1 MEGMKMKTERMSEV
15 SRRLQVVS
23 TIAAIAM
30 VGVLTMN
37 SALGDATAQTV
48 FGSPEQA
55 GLALQMA
62 SREKNQKALT
72 EILGP
77 AWQEVL
83 NSDDPT
89 QDTAALE
96 LFDRKFDQMNRWV
109 KMTDGSEV
117 LVIGADNYAF
127 PIPLA
132 KNGSSRW
139 YFDTKAGRD
148 EIRARRIGR
157 NELLAIDAASAIA
170 EAERLYARHAHDGK
184 PAGLYTT
191 KIFSTPGKRD
201 GLYWQVPAD
210 RPASPLG
217 RVDLFAKD
225 ALSTP
230 SQSPVIDGYSFRIL
244 TAQGDHAKGGAKQ
257 YIANGKMTGGFAV
270 IATPV
275 TYGETGIMTFI
286 IDRQGTVYQCDLGQ
300 ETANIVA
307 ATVEYNPT
315 QEWELANPSGVSP

>member
-1 MEGMKMKTERMSEV
+1 MSGV
-15 SRRLQVVS
+15 CRRLRVVS

-30 VGVLTMN
+30 AGLLTMD
-37 SALGDATAQTV
+37 SALGDATTQTV
-48 FGSPEQA
+48 FAGPEEA
-55 GLALQMA
+55 GRALQMA
-62 SREKNQKALT
+62 SRKKDQKALT

-77 AWQEVL
+77 ASQEL
-83 NSDDPT
+83 LRSDNPA

-96 LFDRKFDQMNRWV
+96 LFVRKFDQMNRWM

-132 KNGSSRW
+132 KNGASRW

-157 NELLAIDAASAIA
+157 NELLAIDAVSAIA

-210 RPASPLG
+210 QPASPLG
-217 RVDLFAKD
+217 RADLFAKD

-230 SQSPVIDGYSFRIL
+230 SQSPLIDGYSFRIL
-244 TAQGDHAKGGAKQ
+244 TAQGDHARGGAKQ

-270 IATPV
+270 IAAPV
-275 TYGETGIMTFI
+275 TYGEAGIMTFI
-286 IDRQGTVYQCDLGQ
+286 VDSQRMVYQRDLGQ
-300 ETANIVA
+300 ETAKIA
-307 ATVEYNPT
+307 AAIDEYNPT
-315 QEWELANPSGVSP
+315 QEWELADPSGVSP

>member
-1 MEGMKMKTERMSEV
+1 MKTERMSGV
-15 SRRLQVVS
+15 CRRLGVVS
-23 TIAAIAM
+23 AIAAIAM
-30 VGVLTMN
+30 VGLLTMD
-37 SALGDATAQTV
+37 SALGDATTQTV
-48 FGSPEQA
+48 FAGPEEA
-55 GLALQMA
+55 GRELQMA
-62 SREKNQKALT
+62 SREKDQKVLT

-77 AWQEVL
+77 ASQGL
-83 NSDDPT
+83 LSADDPA
-89 QDTAALE
+89 DNTAALE
-96 LFDRKFDQMNRWV
+96 LFVRKFDQMNRWV

-132 KNGSSRW
+132 KNGASKW

-157 NELLAIDAASAIA
+157 NELLAIDALLAIA
-170 EAERLYARHAHDGK
+170 DAEKLYARHAHDGK
-184 PAGLYTT
+184 PAGLFTT

-210 RPASPLG
+210 QPASPLG

-244 TAQGDHAKGGAKQ
+244 TAQGEHARGGAKQ
-257 YIANGKMTGGFAV
+257 YIANGKLTAGFAV

-286 IDRQGTVYQCDLGQ
+286 IDRQNTVYQCDLGQ

-315 QEWELANPSGVSP
+315 QEWEVANQSGVSP